1 MDVTQIPS
9 MATSLEDL
17 NVRQEAST
25 LVLKKALDNQHSLA
39 AGIIESIPQ
48 LPSNPAIGR
57 NINTTA

>member
-9 MATSLEDL
+9 MATSLEDIKVK
-17 NVRQEAST
+17 NEAST
-25 LVLKKALDNQHSLA
+25 LVLKKALDNQQSLA

-48 LPSNPAIGR
+48 LPANPAIGR

>member
-17 NVRQEAST
+17 NVRHEANT
-25 LVLKKALDNQHSLA
+25 LVLKKALDNQQSLA

-48 LPSNPAIGR
+48 LPANPAIGR

>member
-9 MATSLEDL
+9 MATSLEDMH
-17 NVRQEAST
+17 VKSEASA
-25 LVLKKALDNQHSLA
+25 LVLKKALDNQQSLA

-48 LPSNPAIGR
+48 LPANPAVGR

>member
-9 MATSLEDL
+9 MATSLEDMQVK
-17 NVRQEAST
+17 NEAST
-25 LVLKKALDNQHSLA
+25 LVLKKALDNQQSLA

-48 LPSNPAIGR
+48 LPANPAIGR

>member
-9 MATSLEDL
+9 MATSLEDMHVK
-17 NVRQEAST
+17 NEAST
-25 LVLKKALDNQHSLA
+25 LVLKKALDNQRSLA

-48 LPSNPAIGR
+48 LPANPAIGR

>member
-17 NVRQEAST
+17 NVRHEENT
-25 LVLKKALDNQHSLA
+25 LVLKKALDNQQSLA

-48 LPSNPAIGR
+48 LPANPAIGR